1 MTRYVIGFH
10 AIEEYLK
17 KKPEGAVL
25 LAGIR
30 NRRVDELCR
39 LAESLG
45 ARVETVSESELDALP
60 LSGHHRG
67 LVLALAEA
75 PKARY
80 THFEE
85 FAEGSTGDSAL
96 VLALDGITDV
106 HNLGAILRSADLF
119 SVDAVILPARRAAK
133 DGDVVAKISSG
144 ASAYVTLLEVTNLV
158 RCLDALKEKK
168 FWVYG
173 ADMKG
178 SPASGTDLRGRT
190 CLVLGSEGRGLSRL
204 VEEHCDGL
212 VRIPTNGH
220 VDSFNV
226 SVAAGLLMY
235 EARRQQDFPGF
246 NLR

>member
-17 KKPEGAVL
+17 KRPVGAVL
-25 LAGIR
+25 LAGTR
-30 NRRVDELCR
+30 NRRVEDLRR
-39 LAESLG
+39 LAESVG
-45 ARVETVSESELDALP
+45 VGVESVPERDLDALP
-60 LSGHHRG
+60 LSGRHRG
-67 LVLALAEA
+67 LVLVLTET
-75 PKARY
+75 PKVRY

-85 FAEGSTGDSAL
+85 FAEGAAGETSL

-106 HNLGAILRSADLF
+106 HNLGAVLRSADLF
-119 SVDAVILPARRAAK
+119 SVDAVVLPARRTAK

-144 ASAYVTLLEVTNLV
+144 ASAYVSLLEVTNLV
-158 RCLDALKEKK
+158 RSLEALKEKG

-178 SPASGTDLRGRT
+178 RPASETDLRGRT
-190 CLVLGSEGRGLSRL
+190 CIVLGSEGKGLSRL
-204 VEEHCDGL
+204 VEERCDGL

-235 EARRQQDFPGF
+235 EARRQQGFPGF

>member
-1 MTRYVIGFH
+1 MTRYVTGFH

-17 KKPEGAVL
+17 KRPHGAVL
-25 LAGIR
+25 LAGMR
-30 NRRVDELCR
+30 NRRVDELLR
-39 LAESLG
+39 IAASVG
-45 ARVETVSESELDALP
+45 VRVETVSERELDALP

-67 LVLALAEA
+67 LVLVLAEA
-75 PKARY
+75 PKGRY

-85 FAEGSTGDSAL
+85 FAEGLLGETAL

-119 SVDAVILPARRAAK
+119 SVDAVGVPARRTAK

-144 ASAYVTLLEVTNLV
+144 ASAYVSLLEVTNLV
-158 RCLDALKEKK
+158 RSLEALEEKG

-178 SPASGTDLRGRT
+178 KPATDTDLGGRT
-190 CLVLGSEGRGLSRL
+190 CIVLGSEGKGLSRL
-204 VEEHCDGL
+204 VEERCDGL

-235 EARRQQDFPGF
+235 ETRRQQGFPGF